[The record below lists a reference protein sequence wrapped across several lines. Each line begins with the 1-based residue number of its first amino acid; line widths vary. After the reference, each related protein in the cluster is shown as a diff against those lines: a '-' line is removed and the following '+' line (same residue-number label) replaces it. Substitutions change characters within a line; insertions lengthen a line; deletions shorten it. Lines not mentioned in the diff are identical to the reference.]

1 MSPGGLISRVGTS
14 SNACKKMFITGQVY
28 LVRSLDRD
36 TQPQWD
42 VNVLAYDEPGTPT
55 NRIGYAI
62 VSVFPKDINDNY
74 PIFRED
80 SLTGTVGEN
89 LNPGMRNS

>member
-1 MSPGGLISRVGTS
+1 MSPNGLISSVGTS
-14 SNACKKMFITGQVY
+14 SNFFFVTGQVY
-28 LVRSLDRD
+28 LVRALDRD